1 MAGANS
7 QRPSALAW
15 KRFRKNTPA
24 MIGLGWLLI
33 CTIVALA
40 AYPLMPDDTH
50 NGNFQVI
57 ELPKQPPLASY
68 TLLLQANK
76 AQQPAPGIVGY
87 LLEGRPD
94 NFTPV
99 AVQDPASISISQDT
113 LRYRDRL
120 GRLQV
125 AWLPEWMHPI
135 DKHCAQA
142 TQWKAATG
150 KPYRW
155 HGDSLTYVDLDGKLQ
170 SVDARLQADL
180 FRDRQIVQGR
190 FLLGS
195 DAFGRDLLSR
205 LILGTRVSLGIG
217 LMAVMVSLLLGVSLG
232 AMAGFFRGRVDQ
244 VIMWFVSV
252 VWSIPTLLLAIAL
265 AFVMGKGTWQLFVAI
280 GISSWVEVARIVR
293 GQIFSLRE
301 QQFVEATKAL
311 GYRWPRVIVRH
322 MLPNVLSPLIIVA
335 AANFASAILM
345 EAGLSFLGVGV
356 QPPAPSWGSM
366 IKEGYAQVM
375 FDSGAWLAIFPGLA
389 IILVVISLN
398 LVGFGLRDALDPKHK
413 E

>member
-1 MAGANS
+1 MAGASS

-57 ELPKQPPLASY
+57 ELPKQPPMATY

-76 AQQPAPGIVGY
+76 ARQPAPGIVGY
-87 LLEGRPD
+87 LLEGCPD

-155 HGDSLTYVDLDGKLQ
+155 QGDSLTYVGLDGKLQ
-170 SVDARLQADL
+170 SVDARLQADQ
-180 FRDRQIVQGR
+180 FRNTQIVQGR

>member
-155 HGDSLTYVDLDGKLQ
+155 HVDSLTYVDLDGKLQ
-170 SVDARLQADL
+170 SVDTRLQADL